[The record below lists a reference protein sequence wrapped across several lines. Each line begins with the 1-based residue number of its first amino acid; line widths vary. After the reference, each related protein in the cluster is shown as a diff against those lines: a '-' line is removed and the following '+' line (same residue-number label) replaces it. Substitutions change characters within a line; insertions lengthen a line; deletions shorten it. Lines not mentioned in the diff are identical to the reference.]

1 MKNKNI
7 TIIAAHID
15 DFEIGM
21 GGTVARLC
29 RDNEVNVIIL
39 CKGNRPGSEHVHNV
53 RRSACKQNCSD
64 IGITNLKIYKY
75 SDTML
80 DTVPQTELC
89 GLISENINTYKP
101 NVVFTNHCNDI
112 HNDHRIVSR
121 ATRVACRMRESSS
134 VEELYEFFIPGST
147 EWSFEHTNQ
156 NMYFNTSDF
165 GNDKLEMVSRYET
178 ELRESPDPISLDM
191 INVRDKYHG
200 SVSGFNRAEAFNLVF
215 KRCT

>member
-1 MKNKNI
+1 MKNKII

-21 GGTVARLC
+21 GSTVARLC
-29 RDNEVNVIIL
+29 QYNEVNVVIL
-39 CKGNRPGSEHVHNV
+39 CKGDRPGVEHVQNN
-53 RRSACKQNCSD
+53 RRSACEQNCND
-64 IGITNLKIYKY
+64 IGVTNLRVYFY

-89 GLISENINTYKP
+89 SLISKNINAHKSQI
-101 NVVFTNHCNDI
+101 VFTNHCNDI
-112 HNDHRIVSR
+112 HNDHRVVSR

-147 EWSFEHTNQ
+147 EWSFEHINQ
-156 NMYFNTSDF
+156 NTYFNTSDY

-178 ELRESPDPISLDM
+178 ELRETPDPISLDM

-215 KRCT
+215 KRCI